1 MGSKLFTFECT
12 TYVVFFIHVPC
23 PMTTASA
30 GMRTQTWLVLYN
42 LLRTY
47 LHCAEGTTM
56 PTIDT
61 NIK

>member
-1 MGSKLFTFECT
+1 MYDVRSIFYTCALSDDDGLGRHA
-12 TYVVFFIHVPC
+12 YPN
-23 PMTTASA
+23 M
-30 GMRTQTWLVLYN
+30 LVLYN